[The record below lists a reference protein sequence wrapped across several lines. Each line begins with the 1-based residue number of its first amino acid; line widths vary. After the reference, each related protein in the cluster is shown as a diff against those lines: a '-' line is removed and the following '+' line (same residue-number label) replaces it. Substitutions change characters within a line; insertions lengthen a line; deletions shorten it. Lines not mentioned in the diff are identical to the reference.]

1 MNKSKMKKKK
11 GQQQPKLSFG
21 SALKKNVKII
31 LIIIFFTIYSSEI
44 QTQQVK
50 KLKVWILQEQGLED
64 LMVHL

>member
-11 GQQQPKLSFG
+11 AQQEPKLSFG

-31 LIIIFFTIYSSEI
+31 LIIIFFTTYSSEI
-44 QTQQVK
+44 QTQQAK
-50 KLKVWILQEQGLED
+50 KLKVWILQEEGLEG